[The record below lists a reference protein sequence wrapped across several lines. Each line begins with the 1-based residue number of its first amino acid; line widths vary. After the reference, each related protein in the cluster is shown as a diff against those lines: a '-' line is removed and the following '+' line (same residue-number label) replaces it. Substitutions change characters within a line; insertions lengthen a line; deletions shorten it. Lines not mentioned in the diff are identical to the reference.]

1 MQGHLFFHLLAIPCE
16 YLNEDE
22 EDVDVVGDVEQ
33 GEAGDHV
40 KDVLAD
46 ALRQVGAQGGLV
58 HLHYGTQLSASP
70 RRHCLIPLTHSP
82 PAAAKRDIGATV
94 DLPEHLVLPVKAHGG
109 EDERDLCDVLP
120 KQAGL
125 TRPGKGLEVLAT
137 LEKNDH
143 QLDKKL
149 LHDAI

>member
-1 MQGHLFFHLLAIPCE
+1 
-16 YLNEDE
+16 
-22 EDVDVVGDVEQ
+22 VVGDVEQ

-70 RRHCLIPLTHSP
+70 CRHCLVPLTHSP
-82 PAAAKRDIGATV
+82 PA
-94 DLPEHLVLPVKAHGG
+94 EHLVLPVKAHGG

-137 LEKNDH
+137 LEKDDH
-143 QLDKKL
+143 QLDKKTPEQR
-149 LHDAI
+149 